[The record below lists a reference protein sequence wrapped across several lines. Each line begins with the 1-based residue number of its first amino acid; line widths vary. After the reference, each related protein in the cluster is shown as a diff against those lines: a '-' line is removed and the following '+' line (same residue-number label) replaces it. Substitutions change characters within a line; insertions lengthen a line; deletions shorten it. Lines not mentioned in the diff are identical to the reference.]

1 VEVMPKIED
10 GYSDTYSD
18 MYGVIVWL
26 ARSEMTT
33 SPDLHPGYDADMAGR
48 DIFETLRDARRFLVE
63 PGTLG
68 PL

>member
-1 VEVMPKIED
+1 MMPKIED
-10 GYSDTYSD
+10 RYSDTYSD
-18 MYGVIVWL
+18 MYGMFVWL
-26 ARSEMTT
+26 ARSEMTP
-33 SPDLHPGYDADMAGR
+33 SPNLNDGYDADMGGH